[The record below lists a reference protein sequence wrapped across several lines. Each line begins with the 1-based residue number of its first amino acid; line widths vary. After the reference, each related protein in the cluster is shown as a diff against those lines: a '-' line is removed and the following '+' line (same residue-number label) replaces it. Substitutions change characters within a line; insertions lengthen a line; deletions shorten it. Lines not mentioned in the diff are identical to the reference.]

1 MELIQAIGYSG
12 IEMKPLSSNDI
23 EAELSYAYLHAVAAK
38 AGVGCKV
45 GSRHDDNSGID
56 AELTGWGPFPGGGYL
71 EEVDLK
77 IQLKATIKSP
87 GTGGEHCS
95 YSLQGIQRYDDLR
108 NEALG
113 TPRILVVLFL
123 PNDPDQWLH
132 HAEDALTLRRCA
144 YWVSLRGAE
153 PSDNQTAQTV
163 YLPRTQRFD
172 PDGLQILMARL
183 SRNEV
188 PRYREQVV

>member
-1 MELIQAIGYSG
+1 
-12 IEMKPLSSNDI
+12 MKPLSPNDI
-23 EAELSYAYLHAVAAK
+23 EAELSYAYLHAVAAR

-45 GSRHDDNSGID
+45 VESRHDDNAGVD
-56 AELTGWGPFPGGGYL
+56 AALTGWGPFPEGGYL

-87 GTGGEHCS
+87 GTGGEYCS

-123 PNDPDQWLH
+123 PDDPDQWLH

-153 PSDNQTAQTV
+153 PSDNKTAQTV

-172 PDGLQILMARL
+172 PDGLLALMARL
-183 SRNEV
+183 SHRNI
-188 PRYREQVV
+188 PRYQEQAT

>member
-1 MELIQAIGYSG
+1 
-12 IEMKPLSSNDI
+12 MKPLSPNDI

-153 PSDNQTAQTV
+153 PSDNKTAQTV

>member
-1 MELIQAIGYSG
+1 
-12 IEMKPLSSNDI
+12 MKPLSSNDI
-23 EAELSYAYLHAVAAK
+23 EAELSYAYLHAVAAR

-45 GSRHDDNSGID
+45 GSRHDDNAGID
-56 AELTGWGPFPGGGYL
+56 AELTGWGSFPGGGYL

-77 IQLKATIKSP
+77 IQLKATVKSP
-87 GTGGEHCS
+87 ATGGEHWS

-108 NEALG
+108 SETLG

-123 PNDPDQWLH
+123 PDDPDLWLH

-144 YWVSLRGAE
+144 YWVSLCGAE
-153 PSDNQTAQTV
+153 PSSNQTAQTV

-172 PDGLQILMARL
+172 PEGLQALMARL
-183 SRNEV
+183 SRNEL
-188 PRYREQVV
+188 PRYREQVA

>member
-1 MELIQAIGYSG
+1 
-12 IEMKPLSSNDI
+12 MKPLSPNDI

-108 NEALG
+108 NEDRSPLRKLG
-113 TPRILVVLFL
+113 ECEPNRAIAIL
-123 PNDPDQWLH
+123 
-132 HAEDALTLRRCA
+132 LTER
-144 YWVSLRGAE
+144 LRGE
-153 PSDNQTAQTV
+153 S
-163 YLPRTQRFD
+163 
-172 PDGLQILMARL
+172 
-183 SRNEV
+183 SE
-188 PRYREQVV
+188 